1 MKANLCV
8 SDDKFEAVSQRD
20 HLLFHFSSLTFC
32 PRPFHP
38 DFDKKSTCVLRSKHG
53 SKPRQ
58 KKSQTDL
65 GHPIRIVP
73 LHRPEAAAAVAQA
86 APQLTYRNGPL
97 LTAVQVFTIFW
108 GSAWRQPPQ
117 SDFVQRV
124 NQFFDFILTSAL
136 LDQLAEYEEAG

>member
-1 MKANLCV
+1 MV
-8 SDDKFEAVSQRD
+8 
-20 HLLFHFSSLTFC
+20 T
-32 PRPFHP
+32 
-38 DFDKKSTCVLRSKHG
+38 
-53 SKPRQ
+53 KPRQ

-108 GSAWRQPPQ
+108 GSAWQQPPQ

-136 LDQLAEYEEAG
+136 LDQGRIQRPWKPDRPRHAYWNHDSHHTRSR